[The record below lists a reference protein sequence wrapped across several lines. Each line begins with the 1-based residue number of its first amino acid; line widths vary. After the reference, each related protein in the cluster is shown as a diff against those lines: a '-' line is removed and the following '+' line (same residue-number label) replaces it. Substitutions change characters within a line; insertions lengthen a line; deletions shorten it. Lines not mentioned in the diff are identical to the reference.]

1 MKDNATN
8 VILNVHMKALP
19 GHEEELFA
27 LLQAMVEPTRAE
39 AGCMIYELHRDA
51 EDAGRF
57 MFYERFVSQEALDS
71 HVATPHLTHFRAVR
85 AASNPDPLE
94 SQVVTKWK
102 AVA

>member
-27 LLQAMVEPTRAE
+27 LLQALVEPTRAE
-39 AGCMIYELHRDA
+39 AGSMIYELHRDP
-51 EDAGRF
+51 EDAGKF
-57 MFYERFVSQEALDS
+57 MFYERFVNQEALDF
-71 HVATPHLTHFRAVR
+71 HCATPHFVNFGAVR
-85 AASNPDPLE
+85 AASTPDPLE
-94 SQVVTKWK
+94 SIAVTKWK

>member
-1 MKDNATN
+1 MKDNAVN

-27 LLQAMVEPTRAE
+27 LLTQMVEPTRAE
-39 AGCMIYELHRDA
+39 AGCMIYELHRDPA
-51 EDAGRF
+51 DAGRF
-57 MFYERFVSQEALDS
+57 MFYERFVSQEALDF
-71 HVATPHLTHFRAVR
+71 HVATPHLVNFRAVR

-94 SQVVTKWK
+94 SQVVTKWR